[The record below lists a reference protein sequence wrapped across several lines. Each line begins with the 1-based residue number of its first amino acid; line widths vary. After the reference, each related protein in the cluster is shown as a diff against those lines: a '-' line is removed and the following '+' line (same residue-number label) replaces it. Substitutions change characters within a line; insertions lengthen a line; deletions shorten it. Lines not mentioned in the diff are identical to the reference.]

1 MKRFMI
7 LFMLLT
13 SQIAWAADEAPQP
26 AESPFDVHPECMDL
40 RTNTAT
46 GNCIV
51 QDNGQPRHL
60 RPPSKPIMPIA
71 PGPTIPRPPSAP
83 AAMR

>member
-1 MKRFMI
+1 MRR
-7 LFMLLT
+7 LLT
-13 SQIAWAADEAPQP
+13 LLVLLALPTAHADDQAPQP
-26 AESPFDVHPECMDL
+26 AKSPFDVHPECMDL

-51 QDNGQPRHL
+51 QDNGRPRHL
-60 RPPSKPIMPIA
+60 RPPQKLITPIG

-83 AAMR
+83 AAMQ